1 MAQSLL
7 HDVALSIFDK
17 EGDAMKRLLITASS
31 VLGLSLVG
39 VAPAS
44 ADLTFDINN
53 GTSVGAGDYGSVVV
67 HQVDSDTVS
76 VTYDLTG
83 TGVGIVNTGLE
94 PFTFNLAAGLPTLTS
109 ADITNLTSGFALDPN
124 SPVSN
129 DGAGSFEYG
138 LTCTTAVCGTG
149 GSHPFTG
156 TLTFDINL
164 TGILETS
171 FISNGTAT
179 FATDIC
185 TSTTGTGCQG
195 ATGAAFATSGG
206 TTTGGG
212 PSSSGGTIPEPAT
225 LALLGLGLTIIALGR
240 HTTSKRA

>member
-1 MAQSLL
+1 
-7 HDVALSIFDK
+7 
-17 EGDAMKRLLITASS
+17 MKRLLITALS
-31 VLGLSLVG
+31 VVGLSLVG
-39 VAPAS
+39 ASPAS

-53 GTSVGAGDYGSVVV
+53 GTTVGAGNYGTVVV

-83 TGVGIVNTGLE
+83 TGAGIVNTGLE
-94 PFTFNLAAGLPTLTS
+94 PFTFSLAASLPTLTS
-109 ADITNLTSGFALDPN
+109 TDITNLTSGFALDAN

-129 DGAGSFEYG
+129 DGAGSFMYG
-138 LTCTTAVCGTG
+138 LTCTTAVCGNG
-149 GSHPFTG
+149 GNKPFTG

-171 FISNGTAT
+171 FVTNANGNS
-179 FATDIC
+179 FAADIC